1 MATTHFAAIL
11 TSPLQRAVMTAQTL
25 LDAQPAPQPSLTA
38 SDLLREQ
45 HFGIA
50 EGKPWTMKAV
60 PHLSFADHVA
70 KGIYISTYS
79 RSEKFPGGE
88 SPDDLSRRAEKA
100 VEELLLPYI
109 WDTERDRSKN
119 THIAIVSHG
128 LCIGAIM
135 VALVKMDAS
144 GTRPS
149 GDYYGLL
156 NTAWARVSVEV
167 NVSPQL

>member
-1 MATTHFAAIL
+1 MSTTHFVAIL
-11 TSPLQRAVMTAQTL
+11 TSSLQRAVMTARAL
-25 LDAQPAPQPSLTA
+25 LDAQPAPQPSLIA

-45 HFGIA
+45 NFGIA
-50 EGKPWTMKAV
+50 EGKVWTAKTI
-60 PHLSFADHVA
+60 PNLSFADHVA
-70 KGIYISTYS
+70 KGIYPGTYS
-79 RSEKFPGGE
+79 RSEKFPEGE
-88 SPDDLSRRAEKA
+88 SPDDLALRAEKA
-100 VEELLLPYI
+100 VEELLLPYV

-119 THIAIVSHG
+119 THVAVVSHG

-144 GTRPS
+144 GAKPA
-149 GDYYGLL
+149 GDYRGLH